1 MIKKIL
7 LAFSMAA
14 FAFALTACGGGDYPR
29 RTDETNTLYVGY
41 QADSFPTSFMP
52 WLSREGIA
60 PTVSSM
66 VYNTL
71 FTYNDE
77 TGGFDPIIGKEWYY
91 VCPDGEP
98 ILTEEGD
105 IDYERLNEIYD
116 SPDRSYLPVKIVIH
130 DDVTWSDGTPLTVED
145 IHFTLDTATNNA
157 ISNHAGALAWTADLQ
172 HRYRDGRLIRQGIF
186 TYENGAA
193 EQGYHIAEEDKDTVM
208 YLHVDKI
215 LGAVTS
221 LFTTILILPEHIWG
235 PIISAD
241 NPLNSRNPEGELLEQ
256 YQNPVG
262 SGPWELDTERS
273 GSQQIIL
280 HRRDE
285 YHRRSEDGGPLYNV
299 ETIRFQLYQ
308 EINVAI
314 YALLKG
320 HIDVLNS
327 SVSSNYMRLFEGKDE
342 LFVSNAPG
350 IFTQS
355 LVLNVNP
362 VSSERNPIRD
372 LLADK
377 DFRKA
382 IALAVNQQQLI
393 DLVLNG
399 AGSPGCPGLMPSH
412 LDDFYNPDS
421 CSLPRDPDERLTLAN
436 EILDGIVP
444 ERDDSGYRLLDGE
457 RVAFD
462 VLGHPGEQDLVS
474 FLEVQMEKIGIE
486 VNYAVKGARPERTY
500 LYNSR
505 FDMTLQG
512 VIFSLQNVDIMYR
525 AHFVQLGETSNYGR
539 LQNETLTTMIERMR
553 RTLDLNEKY
562 DLIYDTQPLIASE
575 FYKIPLYT
583 ANVITVARTD
593 RYTNWQVETG
603 ASVFNTTSLEN
614 LVRVEEE

>member
-1 MIKKIL
+1 
-7 LAFSMAA
+7 
-14 FAFALTACGGGDYPR
+14 
-29 RTDETNTLYVGY
+29 
-41 QADSFPTSFMP
+41 
-52 WLSREGIA
+52 
-60 PTVSSM
+60 
-66 VYNTL
+66 
-71 FTYNDE
+71 
-77 TGGFDPIIGKEWYY
+77 
-91 VCPDGEP
+91 
-98 ILTEEGD
+98 
-105 IDYERLNEIYD
+105 
-116 SPDRSYLPVKIVIH
+116 
-130 DDVTWSDGTPLTVED
+130 
-145 IHFTLDTATNNA
+145 
-157 ISNHAGALAWTADLQ
+157 
-172 HRYRDGRLIRQGIF
+172 
-186 TYENGAA
+186 
-193 EQGYHIAEEDKDTVM
+193 
-208 YLHVDKI
+208 
-215 LGAVTS
+215 
-221 LFTTILILPEHIWG
+221 
-235 PIISAD
+235 
-241 NPLNSRNPEGELLEQ
+241 
-256 YQNPVG
+256 
-262 SGPWELDTERS
+262 
-273 GSQQIIL
+273 
-280 HRRDE
+280 
-285 YHRRSEDGGPLYNV
+285 
-299 ETIRFQLYQ
+299 
-308 EINVAI
+308 
-314 YALLKG
+314 
-320 HIDVLNS
+320 
-327 SVSSNYMRLFEGKDE
+327 
-342 LFVSNAPG
+342 
-350 IFTQS
+350 
-355 LVLNVNP
+355 
-362 VSSERNPIRD
+362 
-372 LLADK
+372 
-377 DFRKA
+377 
-382 IALAVNQQQLI
+382 
-393 DLVLNG
+393 
-399 AGSPGCPGLMPSH
+399 MPSH

>member
-1 MIKKIL
+1 MRKRIL
-7 LAFSMAA
+7 IAFTLTVFM
-14 FAFALTACGGGDYPR
+14 FAVIACGGGDYPR
-29 RTDETNTLYVGY
+29 RTDDSNTLYVGY

-66 VYNTL
+66 IYNTL
-71 FTYNDE
+71 FSYDDE
-77 TGGFDPIIGKEWYY
+77 TGQFDPIIGKEWYY

-98 ILTEEGD
+98 ILTDEGD
-105 IDYERLNEIYD
+105 IDYERLDEVYA
-116 SPDRSYLPVKIVIH
+116 SGDRNYLPVKIRIH

-145 IHFTLDTATNNA
+145 IYFTLDTGSNNA
-157 ISNHAGALAWTADLQ
+157 VSNHAGALAWTADLQ

-193 EQGYHIAEEDKDTVM
+193 EQGYHIDEEDKDTVM
-208 YLHVDKI
+208 YIHVDKI
-215 LGAVTS
+215 LGAVTT
-221 LFTTILILPEHIWG
+221 LFTSILILPEHIWG
-235 PIISAD
+235 PIISED
-241 NPLNSRNPEGELLEQ
+241 NPLNSRNPEGELLKQ

-262 SGPWELDTERS
+262 SGPWELDTDRS

-280 HRRDE
+280 HRRDD
-285 YHRRSEDGGPLYNV
+285 YHRKADDGGPLYQV

-327 SVSSNYMRLFEGKDE
+327 SVSSNYLRLFEGKDDI
-342 LFVSNAPG
+342 FVSNAPG
-350 IFTQS
+350 TFTQT

-372 LLADK
+372 LLADS

-382 IALAVNQQQLI
+382 IALAVNQDQLI

-399 AGSPGCPGLMPSH
+399 AGQRACPGLMPTH
-412 LDDFYNPDS
+412 LEDFYNPDS
-421 CSLPRDPDERLTLAN
+421 CPLPRDPDERLALAN
-436 EILDGIVP
+436 EILDDIVP
-444 ERDDSGYRLLDGE
+444 EHDASGYRLLDGE

-474 FLEVQMEKIGIE
+474 FLEVQMERIGIDI
-486 VNYAVKGARPERTY
+486 NYAAKGARPERTF

-512 VIFSLQNVDIMYR
+512 VIFSLENIDIMYR

-539 LQNETLTTMIERMR
+539 LQNEELNEKIETMR
-553 RTLDLNEKY
+553 RTLNLHEKF
-562 DLIYDTQPLIASE
+562 DLIYETQPLIAQE

-603 ASVFNTTSLEN
+603 ASVFNTTSLEK
-614 LVRVEEE
+614 LERVEGE